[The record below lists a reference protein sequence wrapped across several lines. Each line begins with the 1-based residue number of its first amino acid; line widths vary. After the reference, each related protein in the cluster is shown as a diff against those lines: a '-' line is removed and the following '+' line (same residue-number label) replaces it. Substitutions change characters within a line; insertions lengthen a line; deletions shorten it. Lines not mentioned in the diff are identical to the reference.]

1 MLVGDVY
8 KRIGKNK
15 VILSDSLNKGD
26 LRGLKLVV
34 NEYIFLFVFLW
45 LGNLLLRMFR
55 MCVFYL
61 YRKRFF

>member
-61 YRKRFF
+61 CRKRFF